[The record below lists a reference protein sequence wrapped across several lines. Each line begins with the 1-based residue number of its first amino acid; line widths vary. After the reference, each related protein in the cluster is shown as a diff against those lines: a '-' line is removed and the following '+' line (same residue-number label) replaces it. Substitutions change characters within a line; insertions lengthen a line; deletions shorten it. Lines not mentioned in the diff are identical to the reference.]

1 MAPTTS
7 QEAGGSGSRA
17 RRRRRDTPVRQSPR
31 MVTTR
36 SRAAARSEATPSSQR
51 DVKRG
56 KAGKQR
62 STSRKRARAA
72 VKYGEH
78 EQDAAAA
85 AASTA
90 GEQVSSS
97 SYGASSGVSSPRRCP
112 SILQVATANDST
124 IHPRIVRAYIEE
136 QEKYFAKLDREC
148 ELTTLDQSIPRSC
161 LASRALLPVRESAT
175 RIVNHAAKVVVG
187 LSSYVDGKLLAQCS
201 GILIKLNE
209 EDQVATILTSADLI
223 CTKFP
228 SIHDKSTTREFA
240 PHAKVDVHLLDDSIA
255 DGHLLNY
262 HKHYNIAVLE
272 VTVKESFQLPNLSSE
287 VKLAQ
292 EVFVLGRD
300 ASLNLIVSHGRVD
313 YMGPG
318 LFENNHY
325 MYITCG
331 VAKCGT
337 GGPVIDFDGTFV
349 GMASPTRR
357 MSFIP
362 VSIILRCLLLK
373 LIKPFFPCPV
383 NLFECILFPCPDL
396 EIGYL
401 SCNFSDPPLLFFCTE
416 GQCFQTSQMFG
427 IVLELYDSILYPED
441 LIGTQTLVLYN
452 RTRFI
457 VTIRE
462 KISRKF
468 KIDDGLIVEKVS
480 EGSAAEKTG
489 IRIGDIIESCNG
501 KQIATTVDLENVLL
515 QMCEDHLDKGH
526 GIVLN
531 LDVIV
536 GVFHI
541 RKESHRTKK
550 LTVKLSDDM
559 EIIAGGTYDLSLTEG
574 FPVLS
579 TSLDDTSQGRN
590 FMKQVT
596 LKSGKTYGKP
606 ML

>member
-1 MAPTTS
+1 
-7 QEAGGSGSRA
+7 
-17 RRRRRDTPVRQSPR
+17 

-36 SRAAARSEATPSSQR
+36 SRAAARSEAMSSSR
-51 DVKRG
+51 RGVKRG
-56 KAGKQR
+56 RAGKQQ
-62 STSRKRARAA
+62 STSRKRARTA
-72 VKYGEH
+72 VKYRED

-85 AASTA
+85 SASTA
-90 GEQVSSS
+90 AEQVSSS
-97 SYGASSGVSSPRRCP
+97 SYGASSAISSPRRCP
-112 SILQVATANDST
+112 SIPQVATANDST
-124 IHPRIVRAYIEE
+124 IHPRIIRAYIEE
-136 QEKYFAKLDREC
+136 EEKYFAKLDREH

-161 LASRALLPVRESAT
+161 LASRCSLFESPQPGLSIMLPKSLW
-175 RIVNHAAKVVVG
+175 G
-187 LSSYVDGKLLAQCS
+187 LSSYVGVHTPTHSPLWVFDLDGKLLAQCS

-228 SIHDKSTTREFA
+228 SIHDKSSTREFA

-272 VTVKESFQLPNLSSE
+272 VAVKESFQLPNLSSE

-318 LFENNHY
+318 LFKNNHY

-349 GMASPTRR
+349 GMASPTQR

-362 VSIILRCLLLK
+362 VSIILRCLRMWEKFKCAPRLHLGLK
-373 LIKPFFPCPV
+373 FSAIKF
-383 NLFECILFPCPDL
+383 L
-396 EIGYL
+396 
-401 SCNFSDPPLLFFCTE
+401 DP
-416 GQCFQTSQMFG
+416 SH
-427 IVLELYDSILYPED
+427 S
-441 LIGTQTLVLYN
+441 
-452 RTRFI
+452 
-457 VTIRE
+457 E
-462 KISRKF
+462 KISCKF
-468 KIDDGLIVEKVS
+468 KIDDGLIVQKVS
-480 EGSAAEKTG
+480 EGLAAEKTG
-489 IRIGDIIESCNG
+489 IRIGDIIETCNG
-501 KQIATTVDLENVLL
+501 KQIVTTVDLENVLL

-526 GIVLN
+526 GIVPN

-541 RKESHRTKK
+541 RKESHRTKR

-559 EIIAGGTYDLSLTEG
+559 EIIAGGTYNVSSAER
-574 FPVLS
+574 FSVLS
-579 TSLDDTSQGRN
+579 TSSDDTSQYRFFLKGIPKGRPLRCRCS
-590 FMKQVT
+590 T
-596 LKSGKTYGKP
+596 
-606 ML
+606 

>member
-362 VSIILRCLLLK
+362 VSIILRCLRMWEKFKFAPRLHLGLK
-373 LIKPFFPCPV
+373 FSAIKF
-383 NLFECILFPCPDL
+383 L
-396 EIGYL
+396 
-401 SCNFSDPPLLFFCTE
+401 DP
-416 GQCFQTSQMFG
+416 SH
-427 IVLELYDSILYPED
+427 S
-441 LIGTQTLVLYN
+441 
-452 RTRFI
+452 
-457 VTIRE
+457 E

-579 TSLDDTSQGRN
+579 TSLDDTSQELHETSDFEVGENIRQAYALS
-590 FMKQVT
+590 MYEDIVVT
-596 LKSGKTYGKP
+596 LSPPCVG
-606 ML
+606 